1 MQRRSVVEYV
11 VNEHGCWIWQLAR
24 NSRGYGVRW
33 DPKERRL
40 KLAHRWYYERQH
52 GAVPEGRQLDHLC
65 TVRACVNPAHLEAV
79 SPRQN
84 VQRSVARRPRKPPRI
99 REEPRLRPVDP
110 AECKCWQGCRDR
122 DGYGAKWA
130 DGKRVFVHR
139 WVYEQVHGP
148 IPDGLTIDHLCKEP
162 RLPQH
167 RSPGAGQ
174 PFGEHPAEQVAAGV
188 SAWAPDDAAEHHL
201 GEQWKAT
208 MPNLPDRQSGA
219 RGAAEEGATTSRRM
233 IGSPSPLRHSGRG
246 AAW

>member
-1 MQRRSVVEYV
+1 VQRRSVVEYV

-148 IPDGLTIDHLCKEP
+148 IPDGLTIDHLCRNPACHNIDHLELVSRSENIQRSKWRQECRHGHPMTPQNTIWESSGKRRCRTCRTDSQERAERRRKE
-162 RLPQH
+162 R
-167 RSPGAGQ
+167 RRAG
-174 PFGEHPAEQVAAGV
+174 G
-188 SAWAPDDAAEHHL
+188 
-201 GEQWKAT
+201 
-208 MPNLPDRQSGA
+208 
-219 RGAAEEGATTSRRM
+219 
-233 IGSPSPLRHSGRG
+233 
-246 AAW
+246 